1 VVLAHVEAME
11 AQTVVKLDE
20 RKSILVLI
28 RQRETGTVVLIED
41 AKFHDKHPYWEL
53 TC

>member
-11 AQTVVKLDE
+11 AQTVVELGEQKPV
-20 RKSILVLI
+20 LVLI
-28 RQRETGTVVLIED
+28 RQREAGTVILIED
-41 AKFHDKHPYWEL
+41 AKFHDEHPCWEL